1 MPHSLDR
8 LAKNLHQLGGVF
20 PPLKSLIFD
29 AFLLLF
35 ALIEMV
41 RFLRWLWKS

>member
-1 MPHSLDR
+1 VPSVASFARSIGR
-8 LAKNLHQLGGVF
+8 LRAVF
-20 PPLKSLIFD
+20 PPLKGLLFD